1 MDELKN
7 MLDISQLCEITG
19 WKRGYVYNLISQ
31 GRITH
36 YKPFGKKVYFKRS
49 DLESLMDMT
58 PILSVED
65 AANNVAKRI
74 SKKI

>member
-7 MLDISQLCEITG
+7 MLDIAQLCEITG
-19 WKRGYVYNLISQ
+19 WKKGYVYNLISQ

-36 YKPFGKKVYFKRS
+36 YKTFGKKVYFKKE
-49 DLESLMDMT
+49 DIESLIDMT

-65 AANNVAKRI
+65 KAKEI
-74 SKKI
+74 IKKI

>member
-1 MDELKN
+1 MNELKY
-7 MLDISQLCEITG
+7 MLDIAQLCEITG
-19 WKRGYVYNLISQ
+19 WKKGYVYNLISQ
-31 GRITH
+31 RRITH
-36 YKPFGKKVYFKRS
+36 YKPFGKKVYFKKEDIERFI
-49 DLESLMDMT
+49 DMT